1 MNTFGSNA
9 FGGLG
14 AYQSAH
20 HHLASNTCHLQHS
33 PVLLVCTATQ
43 LERKGARG
51 STPLLPHAPPCD
63 SRCLL
68 LVPPALLS
76 RASPGAMEGG
86 RGAASEHVGRPHAS
100 STWCQQTAVTS
111 SAKCIHLASHIT
123 PLSMLPRFLHPVI
136 TAATAGS
143 TQYNPHTPLTLRYP
157 PQVLQVLLGSVT
169 CGRASISG
177 PSYLPDMA
185 ASGVSL
191 VLVAIPCALTAAL
204 CLCLAGGGEGRG
216 VNADAPSRLSPVA
229 VQVAVGKGRR
239 LGERLA
245 TGESIGE
252 GLASQA
258 GRSHGSGSG
267 GGHGVRRQ
275 QLLSTQPSHTGNL
288 PFGIAEAALQWTQM
302 VLLWRVSRWAWPLKP
317 EGWSTGGRES
327 GVHPLTH
334 LLLPPFSLPSQQHPA
349 WTTVESRPPLIPP
362 SPLPSSLTI
371 MALCMALVGTV
382 PSLSSLPQ
390 FPPSVP
396 SLGLF
401 LPPFVSPLCL
411 L

>member
-143 TQYNPHTPLTLRYP
+143 TQYNPHTPLTL
-157 PQVLQVLLGSVT
+157 
-169 CGRASISG
+169 SG

-252 GLASQA
+252 GLASQVPSATEAVA
-258 GRSHGSGSG
+258 GRQGAAGGKQGGS
-267 GGHGVRRQ
+267 RRESMGWSLTREWQ
-275 QLLSTQPSHTGNL
+275 WRGTWSAQ
-288 PFGIAEAALQWTQM
+288 AAAALHPAFTH
-302 VLLWRVSRWAWPLKP
+302 LRVGAL
-317 EGWSTGGRES
+317 EGGR
-327 GVHPLTH
+327 
-334 LLLPPFSLPSQQHPA
+334 
-349 WTTVESRPPLIPP
+349 VESTL
-362 SPLPSSLTI
+362 
-371 MALCMALVGTV
+371 
-382 PSLSSLPQ
+382 
-390 FPPSVP
+390 
-396 SLGLF
+396 
-401 LPPFVSPLCL
+401 
-411 L
+411 